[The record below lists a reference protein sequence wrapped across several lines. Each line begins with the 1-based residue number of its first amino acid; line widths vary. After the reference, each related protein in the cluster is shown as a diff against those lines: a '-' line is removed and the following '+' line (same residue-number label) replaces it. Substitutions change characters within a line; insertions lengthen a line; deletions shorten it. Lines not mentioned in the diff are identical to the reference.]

1 MKNYKR
7 SELAKEILK
16 GLAIGGFIV
25 ACFALP
31 GLAQVATLFKPK
43 GAYDRHR
50 VGQAIHGLEKKKWVR
65 VYQKNGE
72 DVVEITERG
81 KQKVLE
87 YNLETMKL
95 KPQKKWDRVWRMV
108 MFDIPETKKA
118 EREWLRWHLKKFDYL
133 MLQKSVWVGPS
144 PLPKEFLNYVERIG
158 IKDGFKTFKLA
169 KNYVFL
175 ADSITDKVCILRV

>member
-1 MKNYKR
+1 MRNYKR
-7 SELAKEILK
+7 GELAKEILK

-95 KPQKKWDRVWRMV
+95 KPQKKWDGVWRMV
-108 MFDIPETKKA
+108 MFDIPETKKRA
-118 EREWLRWHLKKFDYL
+118 RSAVSFKIKELGLYPI
-133 MLQKSVWVGPS
+133 QKSVFAS
-144 PLPKEFLNYVERIG
+144 PYPCKDEIDFIG
-158 IKDGFKTFKLA
+158 EIFGVRKHIIYLHATNFEGATKMKQHFG
-169 KNYVFL
+169 V
-175 ADSITDKVCILRV
+175 